1 MYRRSESMIALR
13 ARHQAF
19 GVASDILYPPAEV
32 PPPASPQMPVAP
44 EDEIAR
50 MKREYALR
58 FKEFQRA
65 RRKNRLLMYCSLIL
79 LITLV
84 LSSLVVALL
93 AT

>member
-13 ARHQAF
+13 ARRQAYA
-19 GVASDILYPPAEV
+19 VASDILYPPAEV

-58 FKEFQRA
+58 LKEFERS
-65 RRKNRLLMYCSLIL
+65 RRKSRFLMYCSLFL
-79 LITLV
+79 LIMLV
-84 LSSLVVALL
+84 LSALAVALFV
-93 AT
+93 T